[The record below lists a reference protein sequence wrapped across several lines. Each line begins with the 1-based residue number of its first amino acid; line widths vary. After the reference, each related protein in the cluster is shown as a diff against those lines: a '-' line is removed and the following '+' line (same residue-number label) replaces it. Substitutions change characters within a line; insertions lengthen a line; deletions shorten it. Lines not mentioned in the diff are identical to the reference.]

1 MDYKKM
7 VAQAIANVVGDDLD
21 LNEINEKIEVPKSI
35 KMGDFAFPAFVLAKV
50 MHKAPQMIA
59 QDIVEKLTKRDLKR
73 LKRLVHTSTFS

>member
-35 KMGDFAFPAFVLAKV
+35 KMGDFAFPAFV
-50 MHKAPQMIA
+50 
-59 QDIVEKLTKRDLKR
+59 
-73 LKRLVHTSTFS
+73 

>member
-35 KMGDFAFPAFVLAKV
+35 
-50 MHKAPQMIA
+50 
-59 QDIVEKLTKRDLKR
+59 
-73 LKRLVHTSTFS
+73 